1 MRSRPTFF
9 QWYRFSLLRVQFG
22 RELVRL
28 ITRISLDKFLNNM
41 MYRKSLKNF
50 SDDFS
55 MACRQKMFIF
65 GHFKACISN
74 FTDYNLYQRKL
85 NVLTR
90 KKYALYFLIRPLD
103 FYLETREDELSLHE
117 SPNKNLDAVSKNK
130 GQTSSA

>member
-1 MRSRPTFF
+1 MCVFF
-9 QWYRFSLLRVQFG
+9 FRGGGSGGIVIYLFSIVSFFASTCPIWSGVGAIDSPDQSGQVF
-22 RELVRL
+22 EQYDVSEVPEK
-28 ITRISLDKFLNNM
+28 I
-41 MYRKSLKNF
+41 F

-65 GHFKACISN
+65 GHFEACISN

-103 FYLETREDELSLHE
+103 SYLETRE
-117 SPNKNLDAVSKNK
+117 
-130 GQTSSA
+130 